1 MTWQSFKQAWLIRF
15 WSPVPAVIAAGILS
29 TYYFGITGTFW
40 AVTGEFTR
48 WGGQLLQL
56 LGVHSE
62 QWGYY
67 QLIHLEGS
75 PLTRIDGRMIIGMFG
90 GCLAAALWANNV
102 KLRLP
107 RSRIRIAQAVAGG
120 IIAGFGARLAMGCN
134 LAAFFTGIPQF
145 SLHAWLFAIAT
156 AIGSWFGARFTL
168 LPLFRIPVK
177 MQKVSA
183 ASPLTQKPQQ
193 ARRRFRL
200 GMVVFFA
207 MIGWG
212 LLTAADHPAL
222 GLAMLFGIG
231 FGLLIERAQICFT
244 SAFRDMWITGRT
256 VMAKAIIFGM
266 AASAIGIFS
275 YVQLGMAPKIM
286 WAGPNA
292 AIGGL
297 LFGFGIVLAGGCE
310 TGWMYR
316 AVEGQ
321 VHYWWVGLGN
331 VIGSTLLA
339 WCWDDIAAPLAT
351 HWQKVNLLN
360 AFGPFGGLLATYL
373 LLLIALLLVIWAFKP
388 GRTSGVFLKPAEGAP
403 DDREIVMDNSDLAG
417 WLSRWLDEEDGVASS
432 SVRRRGNALK
442 IDVETDVNDPEVMR
456 EQLTRRIADRVD
468 SLGLEQSLNVKV
480 RLR

>member
-1 MTWQSFKQAWLIRF
+1 MAILQTGLAYPVLVSCPGGHCRGHSLYLLF
-15 WSPVPAVIAAGILS
+15 WHHRHLL
-29 TYYFGITGTFW
+29 
-40 AVTGEFTR
+40 
-48 WGGQLLQL
+48 GGDRRIHPLGWSALQL

-266 AASAIGIFS
+266 AASAIGIFN

-297 LFGFGIVLAGGCE
+297 LFGFGIVLAAAVRPAGC
-310 TGWMYR
+310 TGRWR
-316 AVEGQ
+316 ARFTTG
-321 VHYWWVGLGN
+321 GLGWATSSAQRCSPGAGK
-331 VIGSTLLA
+331 ISPPRSPPTGRKST
-339 WCWDDIAAPLAT
+339 C
-351 HWQKVNLLN
+351 
-360 AFGPFGGLLATYL
+360 
-373 LLLIALLLVIWAFKP
+373 
-388 GRTSGVFLKPAEGAP
+388 
-403 DDREIVMDNSDLAG
+403 
-417 WLSRWLDEEDGVASS
+417 
-432 SVRRRGNALK
+432 
-442 IDVETDVNDPEVMR
+442 
-456 EQLTRRIADRVD
+456 
-468 SLGLEQSLNVKV
+468 
-480 RLR
+480 

>member
-1 MTWQSFKQAWLIRF
+1 MTWQQFKQAWLIKF
-15 WSPVPAVIAAGILS
+15 WAPAPAVIAAGILS

-56 LGVHSE
+56 MGIPAE
-62 QWGYY
+62 NWGYY
-67 QLIHLEGS
+67 QLIHLEGT
-75 PLTRIDGRMIIGMFG
+75 PLTRIDGMMILGMFG

-102 KLRLP
+102 KLRMP
-107 RSRIRIAQAVAGG
+107 RSRIRIFQALAGG

-145 SLHAWLFAIAT
+145 SLHAWFFAIAT
-156 AIGSWFGARFTL
+156 AIGTWFGARFTL
-168 LPLFRIPVK
+168 LPVFRIPVK
-177 MQKVSA
+177 IEKVSA
-183 ASPLTQKPQQ
+183 ASPLTQKPAQ

-200 GMVVFFA
+200 GMLVFVA

-212 LLTAADHPAL
+212 LLTAANQPKL
-222 GLAMLFGIG
+222 GLALLFGVA

-244 SAFRDMWITGRT
+244 SAFRDMWVTGRT
-256 VMAKAIIFGM
+256 YMAKAIIFGM

-275 YVQLGMAPKIM
+275 YVQLGMEPKIM

-292 AIGGL
+292 VIGGL

-339 WCWDDIAAPLAT
+339 YFWDDLSPTLAT
-351 HWQKVNLLN
+351 HWDKINLLTT
-360 AFGPFGGLLATYL
+360 FGPFGGLLITYL
-373 LLLIALLLVIWAFKP
+373 LLFIALMLVIAWEKHFFRQKN
-388 GRTSGVFLKPAEGAP
+388 TSATRIK
-403 DDREIVMDNSDLAG
+403 
-417 WLSRWLDEEDGVASS
+417 
-432 SVRRRGNALK
+432 
-442 IDVETDVNDPEVMR
+442 ET
-456 EQLTRRIADRVD
+456 A
-468 SLGLEQSLNVKV
+468 
-480 RLR
+480 

>member
-1 MTWQSFKQAWLIRF
+1 MSWQHFKQTFLIKF
-15 WSPVPAVIAAGILS
+15 WSPIPAVIAAGILS

-56 LGVHSE
+56 GGVHTE
-62 QWGYY
+62 EWGYFK
-67 QLIHLEGS
+67 LIHLEGT
-75 PLTRIDGRMIIGMFG
+75 PLTRIDGMMIIGMFG
-90 GCLAAALWANNV
+90 GCFAAALWANNV
-102 KLRLP
+102 KLRFP
-107 RSRIRIAQAVAGG
+107 HSRKRIAQAIAGG

-145 SLHAWLFAIAT
+145 SLHAWFFAIAT

-168 LPLFRIPVK
+168 LPFFRIPVK

-183 ASPLTQKPQQ
+183 ASPLTQNADQ

-200 GMVVFFA
+200 GMLIFA
-207 MIGWG
+207 GILGWG
-212 LLTAADHPAL
+212 GLTAMHQPKL
-222 GLAMLFGIG
+222 GLAMLFGVG

-275 YVQLGMAPKIM
+275 YIQLGVEAKIM

-292 AIGGL
+292 VLGGL

-321 VHYWWVGLGN
+321 VHFWWVGLGN

-339 WCWDDIAAPLAT
+339 YYWDGLSPVLAT
-351 HWQKVNLLN
+351 NWDKINLLQS
-360 AFGPFGGLLATYL
+360 FGPPGGLLVTYAM
-373 LLLIALLLVIWAFKP
+373 LIVALLLVISWEKHFFRRATP
-388 GRTSGVFLKPAEGAP
+388 GAVK
-403 DDREIVMDNSDLAG
+403 
-417 WLSRWLDEEDGVASS
+417 
-432 SVRRRGNALK
+432 
-442 IDVETDVNDPEVMR
+442 ET
-456 EQLTRRIADRVD
+456 A
-468 SLGLEQSLNVKV
+468 
-480 RLR
+480 